1 MSFECWEGSECYDWC
16 SVTSDVNVTISG
28 GNDPHV
34 IKEPVGYNQ
43 TGFII
48 MESHL
53 TLTPHYILFYLSRSQ
68 LLTTDSGLEK

>member
-1 MSFECWEGSECYDWC
+1 M
-16 SVTSDVNVTISG
+16 TSDVNVTISG